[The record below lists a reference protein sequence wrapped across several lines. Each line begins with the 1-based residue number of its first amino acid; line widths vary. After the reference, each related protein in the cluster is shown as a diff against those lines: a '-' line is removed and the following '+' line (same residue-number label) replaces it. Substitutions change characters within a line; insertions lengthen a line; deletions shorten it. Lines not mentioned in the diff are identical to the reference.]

1 MKQRQYSHGRKVRA
15 DSKSGY
21 RGVQRD
27 TRSSGAVRYQ
37 AYVMDPTTKKKK
49 VLGTYHD
56 AKLAAE
62 VADEANVHYYGDD
75 AILNF
80 PLQRSAGIGRPPKT
94 QAQFRKALKTQFH
107 RHNAEC
113 KTCGEAFYKKSANH
127 VYCNAKCRPSQK
139 SNWDNKSSNGRFVVL
154 NRDKFRCIYCGKSSA
169 TDENIVM
176 HIDHVHPVAKGGT
189 DKLSNLVTSCSDC
202 NLSKRDTIL
211 SNEKEMLQIV
221 ENRNTENGLNPDK
234 LIKLN

>member
-1 MKQRQYSHGRKVRA
+1 M
-15 DSKSGY
+15 
-21 RGVQRD
+21 
-27 TRSSGAVRYQ
+27 
-37 AYVMDPTTKKKK
+37 
-49 VLGTYHD
+49 
-56 AKLAAE
+56 
-62 VADEANVHYYGDD
+62 
-75 AILNF
+75 
-80 PLQRSAGIGRPPKT
+80 
-94 QAQFRKALKTQFH
+94 
-107 RHNAEC
+107 
-113 KTCGEAFYKKSANH
+113 
-127 VYCNAKCRPSQK
+127 
-139 SNWDNKSSNGRFVVL
+139 L